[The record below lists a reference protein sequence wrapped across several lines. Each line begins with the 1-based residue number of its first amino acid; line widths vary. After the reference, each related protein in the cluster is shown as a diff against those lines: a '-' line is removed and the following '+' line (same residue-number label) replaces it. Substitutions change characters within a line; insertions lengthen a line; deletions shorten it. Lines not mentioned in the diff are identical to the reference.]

1 MNLYNPLPSFM
12 TSVLQRVWFVWTA
25 LVFTVTGIIAFAF
38 FVFIFNFCSKQR
50 AYLYAYRVTKIW
62 GKTILALMLVRVKVV
77 GAERV
82 RDYKKRMGNSSFVI
96 ASNHQSAMDI
106 PFGMAASPEPFS
118 FLGKVEAD
126 KLPIVGYLCRHVHV
140 YVDRKSEQSRQESY
154 QRMRKHVEE
163 GKSIHVFVEGTR
175 NRSDEPLLKF
185 HDGAFRLAIETQK
198 PLAVLT
204 IDGANRVF
212 SPRESFKASPG
223 FVICTW
229 EEPIDTTGMT
239 LEDLPRLKM
248 MARER
253 MLRRLGEVEAAD
265 LVA

>member
-1 MNLYNPLPSFM
+1 MNLHNPLPRFL
-12 TSVLQRVWFVWTA
+12 TSALQRIWFVWTA
-25 LVFTVTGIIAFAF
+25 IVFTVTGIIAFVG

-50 AYLYAYRVTKIW
+50 GYLYAYYLTKLW
-62 GKTILALMLVRVKVV
+62 GKTLLALMLVRVKIV
-77 GAERV
+77 GARKVSE
-82 RDYKKRMGNSSFVI
+82 YKKRVGNSSFVLI
-96 ASNHQSAMDI
+96 SNHQSAMDI
-106 PFGMAASPEPFS
+106 PFGMASSPEPFS
-118 FLGKVEAD
+118 FLSKIEAD
-126 KLPIVGYLCRHVHV
+126 KLPIVGYLCRHAHV

-154 QRMRKHVEE
+154 QRMKKHVTD

-204 IDGANRVF
+204 IDGANRIF

-239 LEDLPRLKM
+239 LEDLPRLKA